1 MSDDGS
7 GGATREPAAAASP
20 AAQRPDFS
28 RARLLVVGDVMID
41 RYYHG
46 ATRRIS
52 PEAPVQAVHVTDCEE
67 RPGGA
72 ANVAVNI
79 RGLGARATLIGLSG
93 EDAEAGVLERLV
105 AERGVEAHFVAVRGS
120 PTIVK
125 MRVVSRGQQLIRL
138 DFEDGYA
145 DAALARVETLFAA
158 HLGDADAVILSDYAK
173 GCLRNVPR
181 LIRLARDAGKPV
193 FVDPKGHDFSRY
205 AGATVLTPNF
215 SEFEMVAG
223 RCRDDAE
230 IADKGLAL
238 KNRFGFD
245 ALLVTRGERGMSLIE
260 GAGNVHHLPTHA
272 HEVYDVTGA
281 GDTAI
286 SVLAAAYA
294 LGVPLPEATRLAN
307 RAASL
312 VVEKSGTATV
322 DSRELF
328 DAPRGASA
336 AVCSEEELLARVADA
351 RRAKR
356 RIVMTNGCFDLLHA
370 GHIAYLSEAA
380 LLGDRLLVA
389 VNDDASVRALKG
401 DGRPLNPLRLRMRLL
416 AALEMVDWVVPFSE
430 STPRRLIERV
440 SPDVLVKGGDYEPR
454 DIAGYDHVCGNG
466 GEVVVLDY
474 LEGVSTSALISEIR
488 KQ

>member
-1 MSDDGS
+1 MSDNGS
-7 GGATREPAAAASP
+7 GAAARKPPSSGSQP
-20 AAQRPDFS
+20 PDFS
-28 RARLLVVGDVMID
+28 RAHLLVVGDVMID

-72 ANVAVNI
+72 ANVAVNV
-79 RGLGARATLIGLSG
+79 RGLGARATLIGLCG
-93 EDAEAGVLERLV
+93 EDAEAGVLQRLL
-105 AERGVEAHFVAVRGS
+105 AEHGVETRLVAVRGS

-138 DFEDGYA
+138 DFEDGFA
-145 DAALARVETLFAA
+145 DAAPAQVEASFAA
-158 HLGDADAVILSDYAK
+158 CLDAADAVILSDYAK
-173 GCLRNVPR
+173 GCLRGVQP
-181 LIRLARDAGKPV
+181 LIRRARDAGKPV
-193 FVDPKGHDFSRY
+193 FADPKGHDFSRY
-205 AGATVLTPNF
+205 AGAAVLTPNF
-215 SEFEMVAG
+215 SEFEAVVG
-223 RCRDDAE
+223 SCRDDAE
-230 IADKGLAL
+230 IADKARAL
-238 KNRFGFD
+238 KDRLGLD

-260 GAGNVHHLPTHA
+260 GDGNVHHLPTHA

-286 SVLAAAYA
+286 SVLAAAHA

-322 DSRELF
+322 DARELF
-328 DAPRGASA
+328 DAPRGASD
-336 AVCSEEELLARVADA
+336 AVCTEEELLARVADA

-370 GHIAYLSEAA
+370 GHIAYLTEAA
-380 LLGDRLLVA
+380 LLGKRLVVA

-401 DGRPLNPLRLRMRLL
+401 DGRPINPLHLRMRLL

-454 DIAGYDHVCGNG
+454 DVAGYDHVRGSG

-488 KQ
+488 RQ